1 MKDLL
6 AHLDLLVLLEEEDHQ
21 DLLARSVSLVFP
33 DPLAHQDHL
42 ERKETLERSEDQVQL
57 DVTVFKDLLVY
68 LDPQETL
75 VLVEMTE
82 TRENKVLPELV
93 V

>member
-6 AHLDLLVLLEEEDHQ
+6 VHLDLLVLVEEEDHQ
-21 DLLARSVSLVFP
+21 DLLARSVNLVSL

-57 DVTVFKDLLVY
+57 DVMVFKDLLVY
-68 LDPQETL
+68 LDLQETL
-75 VLVEMTE
+75 VPVEMTE
-82 TRENKVLPELV
+82 TRENKVLLELV

>member
-1 MKDLL
+1 MKDLP

-21 DLLARSVSLVFP
+21 DLLARSVSLVSL